1 MQKVILAASILFGL
15 YYVFLFDTIP
25 DDFKMV
31 FKLIPMVLFI
41 LLALLSTKR
50 TDSYA
55 VFICIGLVFCA
66 IGDYTLQ
73 WFIVGLTFFLI
84 GHVFYIVAF
93 TRKNGQTPTAVKI
106 MLGLYGALM
115 SIWLVSTLLG
125 KGETVL
131 AVAVIA
137 YIAIILTM
145 GWTSFRTNNRLAIIA
160 AICFIFSDSVLAVN
174 RFVFDI
180 PAAHEL
186 IMLSYYGAQLLF
198 ALSIRRVALQHARVA
213 NLAS

>member
-1 MQKVILAASILFGL
+1 MQKVIFYTSILFGL

-25 DDFKMV
+25 DGYAMV

-41 LLALLSTKR
+41 MLAILLTKR
-50 TDSYA
+50 SDSYA
-55 VFICIGLVFCA
+55 LFVCIGLVFCA

-84 GHVFYIVAF
+84 GHLFYIVAF
-93 TRKNGQTPTAVKI
+93 TRKNGQTPVAVKTI
-106 MLGLYGALM
+106 LLLDGAIM
-115 SIWLVSTLLG
+115 SIWLVTSLLD

-131 AVAVIA
+131 AVAVVA

-145 GWTSFRTNNRLAIIA
+145 GWTSFRTNNKLAIIA
-160 AICFIFSDSVLAVN
+160 AMSFIFSDSILAIN
-174 RFVFDI
+174 RFIFDI

-198 ALSIRRVALQHARVA
+198 ALSIQRVSMQETKVA
-213 NLAS
+213 NLA

>member
-50 TDSYA
+50 TDSYD
-55 VFICIGLVFCA
+55 VFICVGLVFCA
-66 IGDYTLQ
+66 TGDYTLQ

-93 TRKNGQTPTAVKI
+93 TRKNTKNHPK
-106 MLGLYGALM
+106 
-115 SIWLVSTLLG
+115 
-125 KGETVL
+125 
-131 AVAVIA
+131 
-137 YIAIILTM
+137 
-145 GWTSFRTNNRLAIIA
+145 
-160 AICFIFSDSVLAVN
+160 
-174 RFVFDI
+174 
-180 PAAHEL
+180 
-186 IMLSYYGAQLLF
+186 LSY
-198 ALSIRRVALQHARVA
+198 
-213 NLAS
+213 

>member
-1 MQKVILAASILFGL
+1 MQKVIFYTSILFGL

-25 DDFKMV
+25 DGYAMV

-41 LLALLSTKR
+41 MLAILLTKR
-50 TDSYA
+50 SDSYA
-55 VFICIGLVFCA
+55 LFVCIGLVFCA

-84 GHVFYIVAF
+84 GHLFYIVAF
-93 TRKNGQTPTAVKI
+93 TRKNGQTPVAVKTI
-106 MLGLYGALM
+106 LLLYGAIM
-115 SIWLVSTLLG
+115 SIWLVTSLLD

-131 AVAVIA
+131 AVAVVA

-145 GWTSFRTNNRLAIIA
+145 GWTSFRTNNKLAIIA
-160 AICFIFSDSVLAVN
+160 AMSFIFSDSILAIN
-174 RFVFDI
+174 RFIFDI

-198 ALSIRRVALQHARVA
+198 ALSIQRVSMQERKVA
-213 NLAS
+213 NLA